1 MEKFNE
7 LIQSTKPVLVDFY
20 AEWCGPCKIMKPRI
34 LDVAERMGDNVK
46 VVQIDVDKEK
56 ELATRFRIS
65 SVPTLII
72 FKNGKQQ
79 WRQSGIISAL
89 ALMKLLQEY
98 QKNNEK
104 NPIKPHRIV
113 RTSIHIVCTISKRR
127 KKRRIIRYPNE
138 QTNVLG
144 QSLRLHHWRYRMEIF
159 GRQAMCYRLLCHLV
173 WSMPH
178 GCPYLEG
185 LGQRIW

>member
-89 ALMKLLQEY
+89 ALIQLLKEY
-98 QKNNEK
+98 Q
-104 NPIKPHRIV
+104 
-113 RTSIHIVCTISKRR
+113 
-127 KKRRIIRYPNE
+127 
-138 QTNVLG
+138 
-144 QSLRLHHWRYRMEIF
+144 
-159 GRQAMCYRLLCHLV
+159 
-173 WSMPH
+173 
-178 GCPYLEG
+178 
-185 LGQRIW
+185 

>member
-1 MEKFNE
+1 MENFNE
-7 LIQSTKPVLVDFY
+7 LIQSAKPVLVDFY

-98 QKNNEK
+98 Q
-104 NPIKPHRIV
+104 
-113 RTSIHIVCTISKRR
+113 
-127 KKRRIIRYPNE
+127 
-138 QTNVLG
+138 
-144 QSLRLHHWRYRMEIF
+144 
-159 GRQAMCYRLLCHLV
+159 
-173 WSMPH
+173 
-178 GCPYLEG
+178 
-185 LGQRIW
+185 

>member
-79 WRQSGIISAL
+79 WRQSGIISTL

-98 QKNNEK
+98 Q
-104 NPIKPHRIV
+104 
-113 RTSIHIVCTISKRR
+113 
-127 KKRRIIRYPNE
+127 
-138 QTNVLG
+138 
-144 QSLRLHHWRYRMEIF
+144 
-159 GRQAMCYRLLCHLV
+159 
-173 WSMPH
+173 
-178 GCPYLEG
+178 
-185 LGQRIW
+185 

>member
-7 LIQSTKPVLVDFY
+7 LIQSTELVLVDFY

-65 SVPTLII
+65 SVPTFII

-79 WRQSGIISAL
+79 WRQSGIISAF

-98 QKNNEK
+98 Q
-104 NPIKPHRIV
+104 
-113 RTSIHIVCTISKRR
+113 
-127 KKRRIIRYPNE
+127 
-138 QTNVLG
+138 
-144 QSLRLHHWRYRMEIF
+144 
-159 GRQAMCYRLLCHLV
+159 
-173 WSMPH
+173 
-178 GCPYLEG
+178 
-185 LGQRIW
+185 

>member
-98 QKNNEK
+98 
-104 NPIKPHRIV
+104 H
-113 RTSIHIVCTISKRR
+113 
-127 KKRRIIRYPNE
+127 
-138 QTNVLG
+138 
-144 QSLRLHHWRYRMEIF
+144 
-159 GRQAMCYRLLCHLV
+159 
-173 WSMPH
+173 
-178 GCPYLEG
+178 
-185 LGQRIW
+185 

>member
-34 LDVAERMGDNVK
+34 LDVMERMGDEIQVI
-46 VVQIDVDKEK
+46 QIDVDKEK
-56 ELATRFRIS
+56 ELATSFRIS

-98 QKNNEK
+98 Q
-104 NPIKPHRIV
+104 
-113 RTSIHIVCTISKRR
+113 
-127 KKRRIIRYPNE
+127 
-138 QTNVLG
+138 
-144 QSLRLHHWRYRMEIF
+144 
-159 GRQAMCYRLLCHLV
+159 
-173 WSMPH
+173 
-178 GCPYLEG
+178 
-185 LGQRIW
+185 

>member
-7 LIQSTKPVLVDFY
+7 LIQLTELVLVDFY

-65 SVPTLII
+65 SVPTFII

-79 WRQSGIISAL
+79 WRQSGIISAF

-98 QKNNEK
+98 Q
-104 NPIKPHRIV
+104 
-113 RTSIHIVCTISKRR
+113 
-127 KKRRIIRYPNE
+127 
-138 QTNVLG
+138 
-144 QSLRLHHWRYRMEIF
+144 
-159 GRQAMCYRLLCHLV
+159 
-173 WSMPH
+173 
-178 GCPYLEG
+178 
-185 LGQRIW
+185 